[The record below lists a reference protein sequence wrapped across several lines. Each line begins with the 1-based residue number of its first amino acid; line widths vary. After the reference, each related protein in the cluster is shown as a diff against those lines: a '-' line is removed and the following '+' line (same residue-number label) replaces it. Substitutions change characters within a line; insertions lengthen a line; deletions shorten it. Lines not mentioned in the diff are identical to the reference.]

1 MEQIKRIKLNEIGS
15 DDPPSASSQDRSTLA
30 DRQLSKFF
38 KALSDQTRREILRL
52 LERHPRSVGEIVD
65 NFQLSQPTISRHLS
79 VLREADLVVDQRR
92 GQHVIYRLNASTLT
106 DSIVEF
112 FNEFRH
118 SRQELDRIGIQRVAP
133 TSESRVRRA
142 RRPTL

>member
-1 MEQIKRIKLNEIGS
+1 MEQIKRLKVKELIDEEDL
-15 DDPPSASSQDRSTLA
+15 SSRSPRTDLP

-38 KALSDQTRREILRL
+38 KALSDKTRREILRL

-92 GQHVIYRLNASTLT
+92 GQHVIYRLNAGTLT
-106 DSIVEF
+106 DSILGF

-118 SRQELDRIGIQRVAP
+118 SRQELDRVGVQRVAAVA
-133 TSESRVRRA
+133 EGRVRRP
-142 RRPTL
+142 RRPSL

>member
-1 MEQIKRIKLNEIGS
+1 MEQIKRLKVKDLTEDDQMTPHNGQS
-15 DDPPSASSQDRSTLA
+15 DLP

-92 GQHVIYRLNASTLT
+92 GQHVIYRLNSGTLT
-106 DSIVEF
+106 DSILGF
-112 FNEFRH
+112 FGDFRH
-118 SRQELDRIGIQRVAP
+118 SRQELDRVGVQRVA
-133 TSESRVRRA
+133 TVADARA
-142 RRPTL
+142 RRPRRPSL

>member
-1 MEQIKRIKLNEIGS
+1 MHPVKRLKLKQPIENQEVLS
-15 DDPPSASSQDRSTLA
+15 QNAQPSVPDRH
-30 DRQLSKFF
+30 LSKFF
-38 KALSDQTRREILRL
+38 KALSDRTRREILRL

-106 DSIVEF
+106 DSILEF
-112 FNEFRH
+112 FGDFRQP
-118 SRQELDRIGIQRVAP
+118 RQQLENVTTPRVTTVRQPRQRP
-133 TSESRVRRA
+133 S
-142 RRPTL
+142 RPTL

>member
-1 MEQIKRIKLNEIGS
+1 MEQIKRLKVKELNQDDSLTPHTPHS
-15 DDPPSASSQDRSTLA
+15 DLP

-92 GQHVIYRLNASTLT
+92 GQHVIYRINAATLT
-106 DSIVEF
+106 DSIIGF
-112 FNEFRH
+112 FGDFRH
-118 SRQELDRIGIQRVAP
+118 SRQELDRIGIQRISNVADN
-133 TSESRVRRA
+133 RVRRP
-142 RRPTL
+142 RRPSL

>member
-1 MEQIKRIKLNEIGS
+1 MEQIKRLKVKELDDEETLTPRNPQS
-15 DDPPSASSQDRSTLA
+15 DLP

-92 GQHVIYRLNASTLT
+92 GQHVIYRINAGTLT
-106 DSIVEF
+106 DSIVGF
-112 FNEFRH
+112 FGDFRH
-118 SRQELDRIGIQRVAP
+118 SRQEMDRAGIQRVAA
-133 TSESRVRRA
+133 VADRRA
-142 RRPTL
+142 RRPRRPSL